1 MVIKNEKHRIL
12 MEDKESDFL
21 LRNRIPVDE
30 WERSACSWS
39 ALQEI
44 ASDHEN
50 NFAALATTAEFVA
63 KTIQGFSGVHSVR
76 WRVKDT
82 EHLIEK
88 IIRKRLDE
96 KTAEKYKDI
105 NKTNYV
111 KIITDLIGVRALHL
125 FKDGWIEIHDQLMK
139 TWTPVENPRGY
150 IRQGDQADF
159 VDKLNNHGLEVKVHV
174 DGYRSIHYVVESK
187 LTNRSTLS
195 EVQVRTLFEEGW
207 SEIDHTVRYPNFQN
221 HDLIKYLL
229 AIFNRMAGSADEMGG
244 FVRQLADSV
253 RGNGDELRRA
263 IDERDKAMSQI
274 DDIVSELE
282 DSKIAEK
289 SHRDLIIKLKSELSL
304 LREVQMKKTGGAV
317 VLGDGDGT
325 INIVSI
331 GGDGK
336 FVLDGSGRMLK
347 VPDFLRMREDKFS
360 SEYKKLIEEQVK
372 NKKNNN

>member
-12 MEDKESDFL
+12 TEDKESEFL
-21 LRNRIPVDE
+21 LRNRISVDE
-30 WERSACSWS
+30 WEKSACSWPV
-39 ALQEI
+39 LQEI

-50 NFAALATTAEFVA
+50 NFSGLATTAEFVA

-88 IIRKRLDE
+88 IIRKRSNE
-96 KTAEKYKDI
+96 KTAGKYKDI
-105 NKTNYV
+105 NKENYV

-125 FKDGWIEIHDQLMK
+125 FKDGWVEIHDQLMK
-139 TWTPVENPRGY
+139 TWTPVEDPRGY

-159 VDKLNNHGLEVKVHV
+159 VDKLKNHGLDVQIHD

-195 EVQVRTLFEEGW
+195 EIQVRTLFEEGW

-274 DDIVSELE
+274 DDIVADLE

-289 SHRDLIIKLKSELSL
+289 SHRELINKLKSELSL
-304 LREVQMKKTGGAV
+304 LKEVQMKKTGGSV
-317 VLGDGDGT
+317 VFGDGDGT
-325 INIVSI
+325 INVVAM
-331 GGDGK
+331 GADGR
-336 FVLDGSGRMLK
+336 FILDGHGRVLK
-347 VPDFLRMREDKFS
+347 VPDFLKMKEDQLS
-360 SEYKKLIEEQVK
+360 SEYKKLTDEKFK
-372 NKKNNN
+372 NKKNNG